1 MKRVNLSEFN
11 QIKKR
16 GGKGFKEGTKRSTG
30 SNFYLDLSCISFVRQ
45 LAQES
50 L

>member
-16 GGKGFKEGTKRSTG
+16 GGKGFKEGTWSTG